1 MDFFYLCMIL
11 QSSRIGRYWFIELC
25 RSSISWHISLYAIK
39 SCSLISPQFHQKSL
53 CKAVKLTVADTSFQ
67 NSNFHLTSWT
77 SSLTTNTV
85 DCFPSSDRLTLFI
98 FKRLSVKYPT
108 WLMIVVLSSKNGVPI
123 KMQLIQLIRQLQK
136 CFSSRP
142 SLYLGVQQNCLI
154 FYFITMLKRCIQKG
168 INLIK
173 LIIFAISSKTFL
185 NETAT

>member
-173 LIIFAISSKTFL
+173 L
-185 NETAT
+185 